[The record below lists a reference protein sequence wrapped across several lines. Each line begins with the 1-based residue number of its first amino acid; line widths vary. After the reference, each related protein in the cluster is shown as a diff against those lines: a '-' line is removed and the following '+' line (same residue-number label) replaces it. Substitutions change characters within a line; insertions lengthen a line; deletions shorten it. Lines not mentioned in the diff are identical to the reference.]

1 MKRWIKDN
9 PESFTWIVIFIFILV
24 TMGLGA
30 VIIGAIFIAHLK
42 NIDIE
47 EEVEEVTDEEAVEEL
62 ALLLEEEDRERRD
75 LYGVENIRLG

>member
-47 EEVEEVTDEEAVEEL
+47 EEVEVTDEEAVEEL
-62 ALLLEEEDRERRD
+62 ALLLEEEDKERRD
-75 LYGVENIRLG
+75 LVENIRLG

>member
-47 EEVEEVTDEEAVEEL
+47 EEVEVTDEEAVEEL
-62 ALLLEEEDRERRD
+62 ALLLEEERRD
-75 LYGVENIRLG
+75 LVENIRLG

>member
-47 EEVEEVTDEEAVEEL
+47 EEVEVTDEEAVEEL
-62 ALLLEEEDRERRD
+62 ALLLEEEDKERRD